1 MLEYLHSLKNYT
13 DFKYDFEIMSEGDK
27 KSKGIKILNIVENI
41 LNFTLDE
48 RK

>member
-1 MLEYLHSLKNYT
+1 MLEYLLSLKNYT

-27 KSKGIKILNIVENI
+27 KA
-41 LNFTLDE
+41 

>member
-1 MLEYLHSLKNYT
+1 MLEYLLSLKYYT

-27 KSKGIKILNIVENI
+27 K
-41 LNFTLDE
+41 T